1 MIILTTT
8 IVFLPTILSSGAST
22 LMFVS
27 LIAGAG

>member
-8 IVFLPTILSSGAST
+8 ILFVPAVLSNGAST
-22 LMFVS
+22 LMFIS

>member
-8 IVFLPTILSSGAST
+8 ILILPAILSTGAST
-22 LMFVS
+22 LMFLS